1 MVAYATM
8 TAPLHLSALERQAL
22 ASFADRVR
30 AQFPSRVKDLT
41 LFGSRARGTGRSD
54 SDLDVF
60 VCLDTVTREEKQA
73 LFDLAFDV
81 GFEHGLTL
89 SPLVSTTQ
97 TWNSDVP
104 IARAVEQ
111 DGVPL

>member
-1 MVAYATM
+1 MNAR
-8 TAPLHLSALERQAL
+8 PHLSALERLAL
-22 ASFADRVR
+22 ASFADAVR
-30 AQFPSRVKDLT
+30 AQFPTRLEGVK

-54 SDLDVF
+54 SDLDIF

-81 GFEHGLTL
+81 GFEYGLTL
-89 SPLVSTTQ
+89 SPLVATTQ
-97 TWNSDVP
+97 TWNANAP

-111 DGVPL
+111 DGVSL